1 MSSPR
6 RGEIINEAD
15 ESYQQNKADDEAG
28 YPPNC
33 KPGYVEKDGKCIPKK
48 EKPE

>member
-15 ESYQQNKADDEAG
+15 EAYQQNKADDEAG